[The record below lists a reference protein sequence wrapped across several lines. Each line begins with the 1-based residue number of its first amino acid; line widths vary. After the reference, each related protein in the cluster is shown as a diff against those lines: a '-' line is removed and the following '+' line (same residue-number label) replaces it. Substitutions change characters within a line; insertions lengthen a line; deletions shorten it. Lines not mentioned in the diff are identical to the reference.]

1 MATWAIQT
9 WDVSAYYGKG
19 QRRVE
24 ALKDV
29 SLQVRQGEIFGL
41 LGPNGA
47 GKTTLLSC
55 IEGLHR
61 PDRGSI
67 CVAGVD
73 VLRNPTQAKRRLGVQ
88 LQRAALIEGLTAVEL
103 VEVYA
108 ALYDVYP
115 ARHAI
120 MALLNR
126 FGLADQAHK
135 RAKQMSG
142 GQQQRL
148 ALAIAL
154 VTDPQIVLLDE
165 PTEGLDPHA
174 RRALWAMIR
183 TIRDESRTVVITT
196 HRMDEAESLCGQVA
210 IMDAGRVVAC
220 DAPGQMIAAM
230 DARPVLRAA
239 VELSAEA
246 AQPLDGAVRVRRS
259 GEYLE
264 VETTDPMATLQ
275 SLYALAARHGRAVR
289 DITVRQPSLEDVYLR
304 LTGRTLG

>member
-9 WDVSAYYGKG
+9 WDVSAHYGKG

-73 VLRNPTQAKRRLGVQ
+73 VLRNPTQAKRKLGVQ

-126 FGLADQAHK
+126 FGLTDQAHK

-183 TIRDESRTVVITT
+183 TIRDEGRTVVITT

-220 DAPGQMIAAM
+220 DAPGQLIAAM

-246 AQPLDGAVRVRRS
+246 AQPLDGAVQVRRS